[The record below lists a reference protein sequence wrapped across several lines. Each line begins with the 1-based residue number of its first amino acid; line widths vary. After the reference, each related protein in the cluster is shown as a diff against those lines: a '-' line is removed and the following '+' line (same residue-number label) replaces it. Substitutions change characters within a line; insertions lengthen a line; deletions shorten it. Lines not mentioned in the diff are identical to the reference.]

1 MEIQKNYVLLQ
12 DSWFS
17 NTLNKKE
24 CVFYKLIIGP
34 STVGVIKPNVD
45 DMIMILFAN
54 FNEEIYIT
62 RTRLNLIDIL
72 ATAGGFASIIF
83 LASRT
88 FSQYYGTL
96 LFYEKLISHLCKSS
110 PGPVA

>member
-17 NTLNKKE
+17 NTLNNEE

-54 FNEEIYIT
+54 YNEEIYIT

-96 LFYEKLISHLCKSS
+96 LFDEKLISHLCKSS
-110 PGPVA
+110 PDPVP